1 MCGRFTLTSN
11 MDELQ
16 ARFDF
21 EARDLVFRPRY
32 NVAPTQEV
40 VAVLGPGDNTGD
52 GPGENYGYNRAEF
65 MRWGLIPFWAK
76 EAKMG
81 ARMIN
86 ARAETV
92 AQKPAFRNALKKR
105 RCLVLADGFYE
116 WRKEE
121 KGKTPMYIICKSG
134 ASGCGASESRAPF
147 AMAGLYE
154 TWKSPE
160 DELIRSCTI
169 ITTSPNSLM
178 ESIHDRMPVILPRDA
193 ETTWLDQSIEDADF
207 LTELLIPYPAEEM
220 EAYIVSTL
228 VNSAKNDFPECLI
241 PADVPLIF

>member
-1 MCGRFTLTSN
+1 

-21 EARDLVFRPRY
+21 EARDLVFHPRY

-40 VAVLGPGDNTGD
+40 VAVLSDGDSPGH
-52 GPGENYGYNRAEF
+52 NRAEM

-76 EAKMG
+76 DSKIG

-92 AQKPAFRNALKKR
+92 AEKPAFRNALKKR
-105 RCLVLADGFYE
+105 RCLILANGFYE
-116 WRKEE
+116 WKKEE
-121 KGKTPMYIICKSG
+121 KGKTPMYIV
-134 ASGCGASESRAPF
+134 SRDKAPF

-160 DELIRSCTI
+160 DEIVRSCTI
-169 ITTSPNSLM
+169 ITTSANSLM
-178 ESIHDRMPVILPRDA
+178 EQIHNRMPVILPREA
-193 ETTWLDQSIEDADF
+193 EAVWLDQSTEDDAS
-207 LTELLIPYPAEEM
+207 LTALLAPYHAEEM

-228 VNSAKNDFPECLI
+228 VNSAKNDFPECLM
-241 PADVPLIF
+241 PADIPTVS

>member
-32 NVAPTQEV
+32 NVAPTQDV
-40 VAVLGPGDNTGD
+40 VAVVSDEDNPGH
-52 GPGENYGYNRAEF
+52 NRAEL

-76 EAKMG
+76 DPKIG

-92 AQKPAFRNALKKR
+92 AEKPAFKNALRKR
-105 RCLVLADGFYE
+105 RCLILADGFYE

-121 KGKTPMYIICKSG
+121 KGKTPMYITIKGGVSQ
-134 ASGCGASESRAPF
+134 SRATF
-147 AMAGLYE
+147 AMAGLFE

-160 DELIRSCTI
+160 DELVRSCTI
-169 ITTSPNSLM
+169 ITTSPNALM
-178 ESIHDRMPVILPRDA
+178 EQIHNRMPVILPREA
-193 ETTWLDQSIEDADF
+193 EATWLDPQVEDQEA
-207 LTELLIPYPAEEM
+207 LTSLLVPFPAEEM
-220 EAYIVSTL
+220 DAYVVSTL
-228 VNSAKNDFPECLI
+228 VNSAKNDFPECMM
-241 PADVPLIF
+241 PADIPTIS

>member
-21 EARDLVFRPRY
+21 EARDLVFRPKY

-40 VAVLGPGDNTGD
+40 VTVLSDRDNPGH
-52 GPGENYGYNRAEF
+52 NRAEL

-76 EAKMG
+76 DSKIG

-86 ARAETV
+86 ARAETL
-92 AQKPAFRNALKKR
+92 ADKPAFRNALRMR

-116 WRKEE
+116 WKKEE
-121 KGKTPMYIICKSG
+121 KGKTPMYIGLRPG
-134 ASGCGASESRAPF
+134 ASKGRTTF

-160 DELIRSCTI
+160 DELVRSCTI

-178 ESIHDRMPVILPRDA
+178 EDIHNRMPVILPREA
-193 ETTWLDQSIEDADF
+193 EATWLGRQLEEGET
-207 LTELLIPYPAEEM
+207 LTSLLTPYPAEEM
-220 EAYIVSTL
+220 EAYVVSTL
-228 VNSAKNDFPECLI
+228 VNSAKNDFPECITEVIL
-241 PADVPLIF
+241 